1 VVPVV
6 VVVVAVDVVAV
17 VVVWLVP
24 VVDVVEVVD
33 VDLVCRHDFDEQD
46 DDAELATAEALRTPA
61 RARAPA

>member
-1 VVPVV
+1 
-6 VVVVAVDVVAV
+6 VDVVAV